1 MKKPA
6 TILNVNKRQ
15 FAYKNI
21 NLKTCFNFILIS
33 FLISSCIS
41 MQALFDQ
48 HAYESAIAIK
58 IKAIQL
64 VEKSKG
70 GTSISTVN
78 DEVESLSTEL
88 QILYEYETRRK
99 NNDESVKMIELI
111 KDPNKNLLSGFV
123 KRWESGTSM
132 NEDFIDQVKIQ
143 IEEGFNILIELE
155 SKKLKPSDDRVTSFI
170 SKF

>member
-1 MKKPA
+1 
-6 TILNVNKRQ
+6 
-15 FAYKNI
+15 
-21 NLKTCFNFILIS
+21 
-33 FLISSCIS
+33 
-41 MQALFDQ
+41 
-48 HAYESAIAIK
+48 
-58 IKAIQL
+58 
-64 VEKSKG
+64 
-70 GTSISTVN
+70 
-78 DEVESLSTEL
+78 
-88 QILYEYETRRK
+88 
-99 NNDESVKMIELI
+99 MIELI